1 MHNTERPELEMT
13 EQTKGVL
20 IVEDEA
26 SIRTLI
32 RDLIQ
37 PDGYEIYEAAHAS
50 EGIYLLSKNNIHLV
64 ITDIILPDISGVD
77 FVKSIRKISA
87 ILPVI
92 AITGHTARDDIY
104 ELVAA
109 GIYAYLK
116 KPFVDR
122 NVVRTAVR
130 SALTPGRFAMTVPDE
145 KFIKRYPRDPGDF
158 VNEIIIAKQEWESA
172 VDFLGRVVMLVDPD
186 RNICRCNNALCALTG
201 MTYQDLLGKKWDDI
215 LRETGFV
222 PLPGDFHLSGGV
234 EFYNDASKHWMLV
247 HIFPSY
253 EIDRETESVPRQVI
267 TFHEITELKR
277 ATEEIRHQREKIR
290 VQNTE
295 LQSNQKTLEGALDQ
309 LSNLIVKVETTQ
321 SFNIRFENPN
331 LVTCNET
338 LNCRNL
344 ECPCYG
350 VKNARCWQT
359 AGTHCCSK
367 IQGDFVKEF
376 GQCEKCPVF
385 VEATSNP
392 IFRIGEH
399 FNNMMNMLEQKN
411 KEVEEAYE
419 KLKLTQAQ
427 ILHQEKMASIGQLA
441 AGIAHE
447 INNPVGFI
455 MSNLN
460 SLHKYI
466 NKMTEFIEVLADVR
480 TGNSDPA
487 VSLRASDRVGEYRK
501 AHKIDY
507 IVEDARN
514 LIKESFDGA
523 ERVKKIVQ
531 DLKSFSRV
539 DEAEFKMA
547 DINAGIESTINIVWN
562 ELKYKA
568 ALHKEY
574 GDIPQTK
581 CNPGHLNQVFMNIL
595 VNAAQAIE
603 KKGDISI
610 KTWRSDGHI
619 NVSISDTG
627 PGIPADKITRIFEP
641 FFTTKEV
648 GKGTGLGL
656 SIAYDII
663 QKHNGYIGVDSELG
677 KGTTFMI
684 KIPVVEG

>member
-1 MHNTERPELEMT
+1 MT
-13 EQTKGVL
+13 EKRKRVL
-20 IVEDEA
+20 VVDDEA
-26 SIRTLI
+26 PIRALI
-32 RDLIQ
+32 REIIQ
-37 PDGYEIYEAAHAS
+37 PDGYEIYEAANAF
-50 EGIYLLSKNNIHLV
+50 EGIDLLSKHRIDLV
-64 ITDIILPDISGVD
+64 ITDIMLPDIPGID
-77 FVKSIRKISA
+77 FVKKIRQIST

-92 AITGHTARDDIY
+92 AVTGHAAQDDIY

-116 KPFVDR
+116 KPFVDTD
-122 NVVRTAVR
+122 VISTAVR
-130 SALTPGRFAMTVPDE
+130 NALTPDRFALTMPDK
-145 KFIKRYPRDPGDF
+145 KFIKRYPQDPGGF
-158 VNEIIIAKQEWESA
+158 INEIIIAKQEWESA
-172 VDFLGRVVMLVDPD
+172 VDFLGRVVMLVAPD
-186 RNICRCNNALCALTG
+186 RNICRCNNALCGLTG
-201 MTYQDLLGKKWDDI
+201 KTYQDLLGRKWDDI
-215 LRETGFV
+215 LRETGFIPV
-222 PLPGDFHLSGGV
+222 PGDYHLSGGV
-234 EFYNDASKHWMLV
+234 EFYNDASRQWMLV
-247 HIFPSY
+247 QIFPSY
-253 EIDRETESVPRQVI
+253 EIDRETESLPRQVI

-277 ATEEIRHQREKIR
+277 AAEEIRYQREKIKA
-290 VQNTE
+290 QNIE
-295 LQSNQKTLEGALDQ
+295 LQGNQKTLEEALDQ
-309 LSNLIVKVETTQ
+309 LSNLIAQVEKTQ

-331 LVTCNET
+331 LVTCSET
-338 LNCRNL
+338 LNCRDTG
-344 ECPCYG
+344 CPCFG
-350 VKNARCWQT
+350 VKNVRCWQI
-359 AGTHCCSK
+359 AGTHCKKACV
-367 IQGDFVKEF
+367 GNFVQKF
-376 GQCEKCPVF
+376 GQCEMCPVF
-385 VEATSNP
+385 KEATSNP

-411 KEVEEAYE
+411 KEVEEAYK

-447 INNPVGFI
+447 INNPVGFV

-460 SLHKYI
+460 SLQKYI
-466 NKMTEFIEVLADVR
+466 NRMTEFIEVLTDVR
-480 TGNSDPA
+480 TGTSDSM
-487 VSLRASDRVGEYRK
+487 VNLHSSDRVRECRK
-501 AHKIDY
+501 SFKIDY
-507 IVEDARN
+507 IIEDARN

-568 ALHKEY
+568 ALRKEY
-574 GDIPQTK
+574 GDIPATK

-603 KKGDISI
+603 KKGEISI
-610 KTWRSDGHI
+610 KTWRNDGYI
-619 NVSISDTG
+619 TVSISDTG
-627 PGIPADKITRIFEP
+627 SGIPGDKVTRIFEP

-677 KGTTFMI
+677 KGTTFTI
-684 KIPVVEG
+684 KIPVVEE